1 MTALTPASG
10 SSRVETYPFQETV
23 PRFVLPKIPAVT
35 RPAVVVT
42 TALALIACTSER
54 GDDTASVQAITER
67 AGIWPEAAEAGDTE
81 RMISLYATDAVF
93 LPPGSPPVEGRER
106 IADLFRQ
113 QFGRFQVDVEFETDG
128 IVVERDLAY
137 RRGCYRADLVG
148 RENRDTVVARDEF
161 LEIWRR
167 GEDGIWRITRDMWN
181 STRPPSDWQTT
192 DTGGRSDTR

>member
-1 MTALTPASG
+1 MK
-10 SSRVETYPFQETV
+10 V
-23 PRFVLPKIPAVT
+23 PSVA
-35 RPAVVVT
+35 RPAVVMS

-54 GDDTASVQAITER
+54 GDDTASVQTIAER
-67 AGIWPEAAEAGDTE
+67 AAIWPEAAEAGDTE

-113 QFGRFQVDVEFETDG
+113 QFGRFEVDVEFDTEE

-137 RRGCYRADLVG
+137 RRGSYRAELVG
-148 RENRDTVVARDEF
+148 REDRDTVVARDKF

-167 GEDGIWRITRDMWN
+167 GEDGAWRITRDMWN
-181 STRPPSDWQTT
+181 AVRPPSGEQSTEA
-192 DTGGRSDTR
+192 GGRSDTR